1 MAALTTLNCTGLA
14 FTLAVSCPALA
25 QNNAADYPNKP
36 IRWLVGF
43 APGASNDIIA
53 RLIAV
58 RLADA
63 FGHQVL
69 VDNRGGAGG
78 IIAGEIVAKAAPDG
92 YTLLMSTTGPSVTGP
107 LLAKK
112 VGYRVEDFTQ
122 VITIGYTPMVIVAH
136 PSFPA
141 RNPRELVDYVKA
153 HPGKVTWGSSGVG
166 GSPHFALLVFQAA
179 TGIEVTHVPYKG
191 TAPAL
196 TDVAAGQIQAMHAS
210 VISAEA
216 HLVAKRLKVIGVGSA
231 KRLASVPDVPTFAES
246 GIVNGES
253 QVWFGLALPPA
264 TPHAIVNKLN
274 AAVNRVLK
282 SPDAIR
288 RMQDLGLDVLG
299 GTPESAE
306 AFVRSEAATVRRLI
320 QQGKLRQE

>member
-1 MAALTTLNCTGLA
+1 MHIFWRKRLAVAVALAMAA
-14 FTLAVSCPALA
+14 PARA
-25 QNNAADYPNKP
+25 QGNAADYPNKP
-36 IRWLVGF
+36 VRWLVGF

-53 RLIAV
+53 RLIAA

-107 LLAKK
+107 LLAKR

-141 RNPRELVDYVKA
+141 RNPRELVGHAKA
-153 HPGKVTWGSSGVG
+153 NPGRITWGSSGVG
-166 GSPHFALLVFQAA
+166 GSPHFALLIFQAA

-196 TDVAAGQIQAMHAS
+196 TDVAAGQIQAMHSS

-216 HLVAKRLKVIGVGSA
+216 HLVAKRLRIIGVGSV
-231 KRLASVPDVPTFAES
+231 KRLASIPEVPTFAES
-246 GIVNGES
+246 GIVNGEA
-253 QVWFGLALPPA
+253 QVWFGVAVPPA
-264 TPHAIVNKLN
+264 TPRAIVMKLN
-274 AAVNRVLK
+274 AAVNRVLQ
-282 SPDAIR
+282 SPDAIK
-288 RMQDLGLDVLG
+288 RMQDLGLEVLG

-306 AFVRSEAATVRRLI
+306 AFVKREAATVRQLLK
-320 QQGKLRQE
+320 QGKLRAE